1 MDAVKAKSYQ
11 VNAVAKPKPS
21 TYNADNKPKPEA
33 SAAKKTTE
41 QPVRPT
47 TNTRGEA
54 LGQRLNVRA

>member
-11 VNAVAKPKPS
+11 VNAVAKPASS

-33 SAAKKTTE
+33 VAAKKHAE

-54 LGQRLNVRA
+54 LGQHLNVKA